1 MSPKELR
8 KTNFWRRWGSQEDAR
23 VVWLFFVP
31 ILSDLSVSLSAPVNM
46 KTLILFA
53 GFCGGKLVSH
63 CLLAVVNLRMIS
75 YFVSRCFMKGWQ
87 ISIIFCLFYSLESIF
102 SVSKICCG

>member
-8 KTNFWRRWGSQEDAR
+8 KNIGVEDAR

-31 ILSDLSVSLSAPVNM
+31 ILSDRSVSLSAQVNM

-53 GFCGGKLVSH
+53 GFCGGKLVSYIVTRCTSLVSVH
-63 CLLAVVNLRMIS
+63 YFLPLAISAKMLINQVASGNWACCWGACILVVNLLM
-75 YFVSRCFMKGWQ
+75 
-87 ISIIFCLFYSLESIF
+87 
-102 SVSKICCG
+102 